1 MEAQVTPKE
10 RNLPIN
16 NTVDVERAHHLVRAF
31 SREAG
36 LPERDV
42 DELLLATSELV
53 RNVLKHATSGG
64 SLSCSRLEIDG
75 EQVVQVEVKD
85 SGPGIPDIE
94 LAMQDGYSSGSGL
107 GSGLPTARRHVDTF
121 AIESNFEGTTVR
133 LRKRIRLK

>member
-1 MEAQVTPKE
+1 MTPEEK
-10 RNLPIN
+10 NLPIN
-16 NTVDVERAHHLVRAF
+16 ATVDAERAHHLVRAF

-36 LPERDV
+36 LPERDI
-42 DELLLATSELV
+42 DELLLATSELL
-53 RNVLKHATSGG
+53 RNVLIHATSGG
-64 SLSCSRLEIDG
+64 SLSCRRLEIDG

-94 LAMQDGYSSGSGL
+94 LAMHDGYTSGSGL

-121 AIESNFEGTTVR
+121 AIESGVEGTAVR